1 MPFFSVIIPVYN
13 KEKFIENTIKS
24 VLQQSFVDFELL
36 LINDGS
42 TDESVNK
49 IENFTDD
56 RISFYTKE
64 NGGASSARNF
74 GLEKAKATYITFL
87 DADDYWYP
95 DFLQEMAT
103 SIEAFPNHKIFS
115 AAIEVETEKVV
126 FPSQYSVKKSNER
139 EIVDYFVASMKTTII
154 CTSCAAFHKSV
165 FEKVGRFDTEIKS
178 GQDTDMWIRLGVH
191 FPVVFSWKILAR
203 YVYDPNSLSRRKEYS
218 NKNFNFDK
226 FKAVE
231 KTHPNLKRFI
241 DFNNYSLAIRSKLIN
256 DKKNFGLYY
265 NKIDVNK
272 LPLRKRLLLE
282 LPSIALRTLIKV
294 QAVLVNLRLHNSRF

>member
-165 FEKVGRFDTEIKS
+165 FEKVGRL
-178 GQDTDMWIRLGVH
+178 RLGVH